1 MIPGALPL
9 SMIWYP
15 GGSSSKGI
23 LGFQLGPWP
32 APGCPQ
38 MPVCRVTELCFLR
51 SCTTCVVICQ

>member
-1 MIPGALPL
+1 
-9 SMIWYP
+9 MIWYP